1 MNFTEYYSNKMTE
14 ALDKKEGEMWRDF
27 YTTILPRRIKKFKKK
42 YAGTPESLEKAV
54 QEYEDEL
61 VGDRREYIDFSL
73 SEEYDRL
80 LKLHFHDAVERLDRQ
95 QGDTPDKTEHPVLD
109 SQPLASELIADL
121 KSKLQIAEADRDNFY
136 NQKSVFQM
144 QLDIISFVLR
154 IADPIMLKEI
164 YADTKSSSITL
175 KSGLQ
180 SLRKKGQ
187 KIVQSN
193 DMKRFCQQYYNLL

>member
-1 MNFTEYYSNKMTE
+1 MTE

-164 YADTKSSSITL
+164 YADTKVSYEKQI
-175 KSGLQ
+175 Q
-180 SLRKKGQ
+180 EA
-187 KIVQSN
+187 
-193 DMKRFCQQYYNLL
+193 

>member
-1 MNFTEYYSNKMTE
+1 MYS
-14 ALDKKEGEMWRDF
+14 
-27 YTTILPRRIKKFKKK
+27 ILLEQVESETKSIKQRNQGKFK
-42 YAGTPESLEKAV
+42 PDFVDLELLK
-54 QEYEDEL
+54 EL
-61 VGDRREYIDFSL
+61 NAREYIDFSL

-164 YADTKSSSITL
+164 YADTKVSYEKQI
-175 KSGLQ
+175 Q
-180 SLRKKGQ
+180 EA
-187 KIVQSN
+187 
-193 DMKRFCQQYYNLL
+193 

>member
-121 KSKLQIAEADRDNFY
+121 KSKLQIEIIFTIRSLFF
-136 NQKSVFQM
+136 KCSLTLSV
-144 QLDIISFVLR
+144 LYY
-154 IADPIMLKEI
+154 E
-164 YADTKSSSITL
+164 
-175 KSGLQ
+175 LQ
-180 SLRKKGQ
+180 TRL
-187 KIVQSN
+187 
-193 DMKRFCQQYYNLL
+193 C

>member
-1 MNFTEYYSNKMTE
+1 M
-14 ALDKKEGEMWRDF
+14 LKKS
-27 YTTILPRRIKKFKKK
+27 IH
-42 YAGTPESLEKAV
+42 
-54 QEYEDEL
+54 Q
-61 VGDRREYIDFSL
+61 
-73 SEEYDRL
+73 
-80 LKLHFHDAVERLDRQ
+80 RLDRQ

-164 YADTKSSSITL
+164 YADTKVSYEKQI
-175 KSGLQ
+175 Q
-180 SLRKKGQ
+180 EA
-187 KIVQSN
+187 
-193 DMKRFCQQYYNLL
+193 

>member
-42 YAGTPESLEKAV
+42 YIGTPESLEKAV

-61 VGDRREYIDFSL
+61 LDKRREYIDFSL

-80 LKLHFHDAVERLDRQ
+80 LKLHFHDAVERLDQQ

-121 KSKLQIAEADRDNFY
+121 KARLQIAEADRDNFY
-136 NQKSVFQM
+136 NQKSVYQM
-144 QLDIISFVLR
+144 QLDVISFVLR
-154 IADPIMLKEI
+154 IADPIMLKKI
-164 YADTKSSSITL
+164 YADTKVSYEKQI
-175 KSGLQ
+175 Q
-180 SLRKKGQ
+180 EA
-187 KIVQSN
+187 
-193 DMKRFCQQYYNLL
+193 

>member
-80 LKLHFHDAVERLDRQ
+80 LKLHFHDAV
-95 QGDTPDKTEHPVLD
+95 
-109 SQPLASELIADL
+109 
-121 KSKLQIAEADRDNFY
+121 
-136 NQKSVFQM
+136 
-144 QLDIISFVLR
+144 
-154 IADPIMLKEI
+154 
-164 YADTKSSSITL
+164 
-175 KSGLQ
+175 
-180 SLRKKGQ
+180 
-187 KIVQSN
+187 
-193 DMKRFCQQYYNLL
+193 